1 MGPLTKLVDKTVP
14 AEVTEPFSNVKIL
27 VVVVLSRPEFNVRLF
42 ETLTGVL
49 FRVTPVPVFAI
60 TNLVN
65 TGTGV
70 PAIILI
76 VCNPAPDSVAV
87 QVFDPKV
94 IGQAAGELIVRFP
107 A

>member
-1 MGPLTKLVDKTVP
+1 MGPLTKLVDKAVP
-14 AEVTEPFSNVKIL
+14 ADVTEPFSIVKIL

-49 FRVTPVPVFAI
+49 FNVTPVPVFAI
-60 TNLVN
+60 INLVN

-70 PAIILI
+70 PAIILMA
-76 VCNPAPDSVAV
+76 CSPAPESVAV
-87 QVFDPKV
+87 PVFDPKV
-94 IGQAAGELIVRFP
+94 IGEAAGELIVRFP